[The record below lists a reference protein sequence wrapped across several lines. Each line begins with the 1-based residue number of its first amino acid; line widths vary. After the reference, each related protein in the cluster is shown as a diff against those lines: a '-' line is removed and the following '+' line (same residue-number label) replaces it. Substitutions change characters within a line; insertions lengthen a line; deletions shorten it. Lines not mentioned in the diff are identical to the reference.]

1 MTNKK
6 IEGTIKKLI
15 ARKTGVETEEIALD
29 DSLKEDLSL
38 SSADIAEL
46 LVEIKNA
53 GLPVEAIDVGQ
64 IGTLGNLVEQ
74 LSTEDEL

>member
-6 IEGTIKKLI
+6 IEETIKKLI
-15 ARKTGVETEEIALD
+15 AQKTGVETGEIALD

-46 LVEIKNA
+46 LVEMKNA
-53 GLPVEAIDVGQ
+53 GLPVEAIDISQ
-64 IGTLGNLVEQ
+64 IETLDNLVEQ

>member
-1 MTNKK
+1 MTNQK
-6 IEGTIKKLI
+6 IEETIKNLI
-15 ARKTGVETEEIALD
+15 AQKTGVETEEIALD

-53 GLPVEAIDVGQ
+53 GLPVEAIDIGQ
-64 IGTLGNLVEQ
+64 IETLGDLVEQ